1 MRVWLG
7 DARAAEGRDL
17 RVIHS
22 LYSWFLLGQDESR
35 TGLVLERWKWE
46 VPIHQTPALSQCL

>member
-1 MRVWLG
+1 MWLG

-46 VPIHQTPALSQCL
+46 APIHQTPALSQCL